1 MSQDYGV
8 KRPARQVRVYNRQ
21 SQIEVSAKF
30 TDLLENLGELTLGIL
45 GERYLARVRMPGSVQ
60 VSLVDD
66 GEISRVHAQFMDNPD
81 PTDVITFPY
90 GDDGEILISVETAE
104 RQARDYKSSFDREIT
119 LYLVHGL
126 LHLAGYDDSSEV
138 ARGEMEELQEALV
151 SELLKGE

>member
-1 MSQDYGV
+1 M

-45 GERYLARVRMPGSVQ
+45 EERYLARVRMPESVQ

-66 GEISRVHAQFMDNPD
+66 EEISRVHAQFMDNPD

-104 RQARDYKSSFDREIT
+104 RQAREYKSSFDREIT

-138 ARGEMEELQEALV
+138 ERGEMEELQEALV
-151 SELLKGE
+151 SELLEGE

>member
-1 MSQDYGV
+1 LSQDYGV
-8 KRPARQVRVYNRQ
+8 KRPARQVLVYNRQ
-21 SQIEVSAKF
+21 SQIELSAKF
-30 TDLLENLGELTLGIL
+30 TDLLESLGEVTLGIL
-45 GERYLARVRMPGSVQ
+45 EERYLARVRMPGSVQ

-104 RQARDYKSSFDREIT
+104 RQAREYKSSFDREIT

-138 ARGEMEELQEALV
+138 ERGEMEELQEALV
-151 SELLKGE
+151 SELLEGE

>member
-8 KRPARQVRVYNRQ
+8 KRPARQVLVYNRQ
-21 SQIEVSAKF
+21 SQIELSEKF
-30 TDLLENLGELTLGIL
+30 TDLLESLGEVTLGIL
-45 GERYLARVRMPGSVQ
+45 EERYLARVRMPGSVQ

-104 RQARDYKSSFDREIT
+104 RQAREYKSSFDREIT

-138 ARGEMEELQEALV
+138 ERGEMEELQEALV
-151 SELLKGE
+151 SELLEGE

>member
-1 MSQDYGV
+1 M

-30 TDLLENLGELTLGIL
+30 TDLLENLGGLTLGIL
-45 GERYLARVRMPGSVQ
+45 EERYLARVRMPESVQ

-66 GEISRVHAQFMDNPD
+66 EEISRVHAQFMDNPD

-104 RQARDYKSSFDREIT
+104 RQAREYKSSFDREIT

-138 ARGEMEELQEALV
+138 ERGEMEELQEALV
-151 SELLKGE
+151 SELLEGE